1 MHIYILCSKYLH
13 YFHEIKHYNTPRTC
27 CVGYYERKREQAHIP
42 RSTVTWQWYIQWMAR
57 YAFNTQNNSIKGIT
71 RYNLP
76 ADMHIHSFCF
86 KLKILNNKKLK
97 WPKFADKIKEMEF
110 PGNMHIY
117 TLCFRCLQSF
127 TKFLAVV

>member
-1 MHIYILCSKYLH
+1 
-13 YFHEIKHYNTPRTC
+13 
-27 CVGYYERKREQAHIP
+27 
-42 RSTVTWQWYIQWMAR
+42 MAR

-97 WPKFADKIKEMEF
+97 WPKFADKTKEMEF

-117 TLCFRCLQSF
+117 TLCLDAYRVSLNSLQWFKRSCAYKLF
-127 TKFLAVV
+127 ITIFKIWLNFKLKRAEIPKK

>member
-1 MHIYILCSKYLH
+1 MKENVSKLTHPTLHCYLTMIH
-13 YFHEIKHYNTPRTC
+13 PMN
-27 CVGYYERKREQAHIP
+27 G
-42 RSTVTWQWYIQWMAR
+42 
-57 YAFNTQNNSIKGIT
+57 NTQNNSIKGIT

-97 WPKFADKIKEMEF
+97 WPKFADQIKEMEF
-110 PGNMHIY
+110 PSNMHIY
-117 TLCFRCLQSF
+117 TLVFRCLQSF